1 LKLNDLPI
9 VTVESLSSGLEALKL
24 TSGPYEGIIYIYGKV
39 DLDADEENDQVFVKF
54 EYEILDYADK
64 GISDPKVFEKYIG
77 DILTELIHRGIAE
90 NDITYT
96 GGVDENRNKD
106 SSESDSR

>member
-1 LKLNDLPI
+1 MKLTDLPI

-39 DLDADEENDQVFVKF
+39 DLDADEEKDQVFVKF

-64 GISDPKVFEKYIG
+64 GISDPKAFETYIG

-96 GGVDENRNKD
+96 GGVDENRNED
-106 SSESDSR
+106 SSESYS